1 MMKGGIDYLAGQAE
15 TPTGFVKVLE
25 NALKRMEEEL
35 EKENERLG
43 RAEKRMADLQSEIAK
58 PFEKAARLQWLQQRQ
73 KEIEA
78 ALDLS
83 KGEMTAVEEAEALE
97 AA

>member
-1 MMKGGIDYLAGQAE
+1 
-15 TPTGFVKVLE
+15 
-25 NALKRMEEEL
+25 
-35 EKENERLG
+35 
-43 RAEKRMADLQSEIAK
+43 MADLQSEIAK

-97 AA
+97 SA

>member
-1 MMKGGIDYLAGQAE
+1 M
-15 TPTGFVKVLE
+15 PTGFVKVLE

-35 EKENERLG
+35 QKEHERLA